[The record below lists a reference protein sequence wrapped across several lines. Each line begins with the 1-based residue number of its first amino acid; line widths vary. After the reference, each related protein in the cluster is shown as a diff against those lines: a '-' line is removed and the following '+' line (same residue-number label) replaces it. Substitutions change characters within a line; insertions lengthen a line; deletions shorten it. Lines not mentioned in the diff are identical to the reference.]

1 MTDSAAILAALAR
14 LEQKVDELRRS
25 PPKLLSRRAAARLL
39 GVDRGSTL
47 ESLIRQGRLRLVAGR
62 IPLAEIERLLAD
74 GVPARARRPRSA
86 ETPDQAEA
94 IRALRP

>member
-1 MTDSAAILAALAR
+1 MTESAAILAALER
-14 LEQKVDELRRS
+14 LERKVDALGRS

-47 ESLIRQGRLRLVAGR
+47 ETLIREGKLRLVAGR
-62 IPLAEIERLLAD
+62 IPLSEIERLLAD
-74 GVPARARRPRSA
+74 GLPARARQRRPAQS
-86 ETPDQAEA
+86 PDQAEA